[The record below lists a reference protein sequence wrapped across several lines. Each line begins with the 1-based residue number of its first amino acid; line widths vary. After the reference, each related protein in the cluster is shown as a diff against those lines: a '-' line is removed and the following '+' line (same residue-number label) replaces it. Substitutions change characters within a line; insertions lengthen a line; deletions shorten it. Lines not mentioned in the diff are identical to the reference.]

1 MEMKPGSIFGG
12 LFGKLFIPTKLSQL
26 ANDVS
31 FQTASSINSS
41 VVPRYAKNHS
51 TDAAGN
57 LVITFPAGRF
67 SAVPCMPDPTVVI
80 NDPAYVY
87 KAQVLSKSATG
98 CTIKVTRQ
106 NVTVQSLL
114 GLTALN
120 LNVPITAPV
129 SVDVFAIQQ
138 TD

>member
-1 MEMKPGSIFGG
+1 MDMRPSSIFGG
-12 LFGKLFIPTKLSQL
+12 ILSKLIPTKLSQL
-26 ANDVS
+26 SNDLS
-31 FQTASSINSS
+31 FQTAASINSN

-57 LVITFPAGRF
+57 LTITFPVGRF

-80 NDPAYVY
+80 NDTTYVY
-87 KAQVLSKSATG
+87 KAQVTAKSATS

-120 LNVPITAPV
+120 LNIPITAPV